1 MTGLTPPSTPL
12 LRRLKPGDVGT
23 GVCVGAV
30 GFGLI
35 ARLQQLFANR
45 SLSQD
50 EAMMALNIVHRSY
63 AGLFRQLDFLQGA
76 PIGFLALAKSAV
88 ELLGENE
95 YSLRFI
101 PFVAGTLALILFVLL
116 AREAVAAKAVPV
128 AVVLFSL
135 NDPLVN
141 WTVYAKPYAVDVLL
155 TVLVLWVA
163 FRLLHRP
170 RTSAALAQ
178 FALVGAIAIWFSFA
192 SVFALAAASTVLVG
206 GSLMRREWRQAGL
219 LTLASAS
226 WLVTVG
232 IFAATLLG
240 NLSTI
245 QGLQCLACPQ
255 HLGTGASASGS
266 PPAAWRATLGE
277 FRYISGIGHILERGN
292 NDLGLLVFVVAL
304 VFCALGLYSLATR
317 LPDAAALL
325 LAPLLFMLIAWGL
338 HKYPVL
344 GRTQL
349 FLVVPFVLLLAEGVS
364 YAFATARR
372 ATTQGVAILCASVI
386 ALFMAAPM
394 IGHVAHPRR
403 FEDLRPVLDYVAR
416 RQRPADTLYVHY
428 TSQYQLRFYLECG
441 CGGSAIQAARKTGLW
456 PLRPGAGG
464 LTEFAPALRSVP
476 PRFIVPPYRGRTA
489 EAYLPDLERLRGTK
503 RAWFL
508 LSSLEDPRQEF
519 LLNALD
525 KLGRQLS
532 AFKVGSGKNA
542 AAVYLYDL
550 ESSGR

>member
-1 MTGLTPPSTPL
+1 MGLTLPSTPL
-12 LRRLKPGDVGT
+12 LRRLRLGDVGT
-23 GVCVGAV
+23 AVCVGAV

-35 ARLQQLFANR
+35 ARLEQLFANR

-128 AVVLFSL
+128 AVVLFAL

-178 FALVGAIAIWFSFA
+178 FALVGAIAIWLSFA

-206 GSLMRREWRQAGL
+206 GSLVRREWRQAGL

-277 FRYISGIGHILERGN
+277 FRYISGIGHFLERGN

-304 VFCALGLYSLATR
+304 GFCALGLYSLATR

-325 LAPLLFMLIAWGL
+325 LAPLLFMLVAWGL

-364 YAFATARR
+364 YAVVTARR
-372 ATTQGVAILCASVI
+372 ATTRGLTILCASVI
-386 ALFMAAPM
+386 ALFMAAPT

-416 RQRPADTLYVHY
+416 RQRQADTLYVHY

-525 KLGRQLS
+525 KLGRQL
-532 AFKVGSGKNA
+532 ATFKVGSGKNA